1 MTALGGYG
9 KRGGVSQSPAMKG
22 CSVRSTASFASDG
35 VPNIA
40 KLLEVDQP
48 RDVVPARGFLLL
60 FRASEPVILS
70 AAGAKDL
77 REGSVHTRP
86 TRSAN
91 GQRTVRTAADPQT
104 PAKARR
110 NVANGPG
117 PSACSSAHTADQVP
131 M

>member
-9 KRGGVSQSPAMKG
+9 KKRRGCGLSP
-22 CSVRSTASFASDG
+22 SSF
-35 VPNIA
+35 
-40 KLLEVDQP
+40 
-48 RDVVPARGFLLL
+48 RG
-60 FRASEPVILS
+60 ASEPVILS

-91 GQRTVRTAADPQT
+91 GQRTVRTVVAGPCPQAASS
-104 PAKARR
+104 ARR

-117 PSACSSAHTADQVP
+117 PSACSSAHTAEDRKSVV
-131 M
+131 